1 MVRIAAV
8 EDTAQEADRLKQLLA
23 DYFAAAGESF
33 TLDVFPSPVQ
43 FLSSYRE
50 NYDIIFM
57 DIDLPD
63 MDGMTAAHRLR
74 EVDQEV
80 ILIFVTRMAQYAI
93 GGYEVNAMDYLLKP
107 LTGDFLAA
115 KMDRALARLRDSGEF
130 LLITSHGGARRVL
143 LREILYIEVQG
154 HTLSYHTG
162 IDVLHGSGSLTELE
176 SSLKGKGFLRCSKC
190 YLVNS
195 RHIGNVYG
203 YDLHLDNGEILQI
216 SRLRKTAFMTDLA
229 QMIGKR

>member
-8 EDTAQEADRLKQLLA
+8 EDTAEEAGRLRELLA
-23 DYFAAAGESF
+23 GYFAGIGEAF
-33 TLDVFPSPVQ
+33 TLDVFSSPVD
-43 FLSSYRE
+43 FLSSYRQ

-107 LTGDFLAA
+107 LSADFLAA
-115 KMDRALARLRDSGEF
+115 KMDRALARLRDSEEV

-154 HTLSYHTG
+154 HTLGYHTG
-162 IDVLHGSGSLTELE
+162 TGVLHGSGALTELE

-190 YLVNS
+190 YLVNA
-195 RHIGNVYG
+195 RHIGTVHG
-203 YDLHLDNGEILQI
+203 YDLHLDNGETLQI